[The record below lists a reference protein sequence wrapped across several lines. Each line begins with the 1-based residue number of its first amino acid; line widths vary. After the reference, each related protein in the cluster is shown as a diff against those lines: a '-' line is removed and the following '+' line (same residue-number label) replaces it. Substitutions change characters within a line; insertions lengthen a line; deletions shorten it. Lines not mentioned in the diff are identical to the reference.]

1 MNFCKIKGR
10 SQWRENTYRKDSSYS
25 SKQVG
30 QLSTR
35 LMVVIGQSDEFW
47 GQLKCRLEGQAGTI
61 KFFVP
66 FRSVK

>member
-1 MNFCKIKGR
+1 M
-10 SQWRENTYRKDSSYS
+10 
-25 SKQVG
+25 G

-61 KFFVP
+61 KVVVP
-66 FRSVK
+66 CRSVK

>member
-1 MNFCKIKGR
+1 M
-10 SQWRENTYRKDSSYS
+10 YRKDSSYS

>member
-1 MNFCKIKGR
+1 MRGLN
-10 SQWRENTYRKDSSYS
+10 YRKDSSYS

-61 KFFVP
+61 KVVVP
-66 FRSVK
+66 CRSVK